1 MPRINNEPKRP
12 WKSESK
18 PNRDRKP
25 DPFYTSTAW
34 RKLRNQY
41 ITAQPLCEHCKQAG
55 NYKPAKVVDH
65 IAPRKERPELEL
77 DWDNLQSL
85 CQRCH
90 QQKTAKEKFG

>member
-12 WKSESK
+12 WKS
-18 PNRDRKP
+18 DRQPRQDKRA

-41 ITAQPLCEHCKQAG
+41 IATQPICEHCKQAG
-55 NYKPAKVVDH
+55 NYKAAKVVDH
-65 IAPRKERPELEL
+65 IAPRKQRPELEL

-90 QQKTAKEKFG
+90 QQKTAKEKSG

>member
-12 WKSESK
+12 WQSEAK
-18 PNRDRKP
+18 ANRNRKP
-25 DPFYTSTAW
+25 DPFYTSAAW

-41 ITAQPLCEHCKQAG
+41 IATQPICEHCKQAG

-65 IAPRKERPELEL
+65 IMPRKNRPDLEL

-90 QQKTAKEKFG
+90 QQKTAKENS